1 MERYHA
7 LRVCFDLVGCWA
19 IAISV
24 SVSIELPDPESE
36 RPSSSS
42 PESSLDAPESS
53 LGAGLTLSTS
63 IASEALEA
71 ADFDVDAFREG
82 ALSFRLLRSE
92 DILSNAKLGQDVD

>member
-1 MERYHA
+1 M
-7 LRVCFDLVGCWA
+7 
-19 IAISV
+19 

-53 LGAGLTLSTS
+53 LGAGLTFSTS